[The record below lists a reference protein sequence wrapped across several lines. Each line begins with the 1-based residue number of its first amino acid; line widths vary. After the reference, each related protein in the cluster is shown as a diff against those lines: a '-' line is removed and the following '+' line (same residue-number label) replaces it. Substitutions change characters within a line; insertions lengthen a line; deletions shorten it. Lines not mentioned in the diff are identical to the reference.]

1 MISQII
7 LRALSRAIEAI
18 EEIGVEY
25 TIFGGL
31 ALAAWKRLRS
41 SLDID
46 VMVIIRKDA
55 IDSLISSL
63 QKKGF
68 KLNKERP
75 QVNLGEITLMSFS
88 YPDEESLLDIK
99 VDIAIASGGFPEK
112 AVHNRIKLNVM
123 GKDMWFVRCEDLILL
138 KMLSGRPIDVVDA
151 KELFRMNK
159 EDINVGYLRKQA
171 LELNIEQQLRDVED
185 ESK

>member
-7 LRALSRAIEAI
+7 IRAVSRAIEAI

-41 SLDID
+41 TLDID

-68 KLNKERP
+68 KLNNGIFQR
-75 QVNLGEITLMSFS
+75 V
-88 YPDEESLLDIK
+88 
-99 VDIAIASGGFPEK
+99 
-112 AVHNRIKLNVM
+112 
-123 GKDMWFVRCEDLILL
+123 
-138 KMLSGRPIDVVDA
+138 
-151 KELFRMNK
+151 
-159 EDINVGYLRKQA
+159 
-171 LELNIEQQLRDVED
+171 
-185 ESK
+185 